1 MLSERKLTDG
11 ELKKRDEV
19 VKAIKR
25 DRKEENLTDEEVY
38 AIATAQAKKT
48 NEEIMDPYTR
58 LQSIQDSMNFFGG
71 KDQGPEEGKSPQ
83 EIRLDK
89 IKKAF
94 GSKYGMNYDAEFTT
108 SRRPE
113 MKAQAKEIEALQKQ
127 VDKLK
132 RNIPLVKP
140 PDAQLE
146 TQLRAHVELTV
157 DNYLSEGSLV
167 KNPARGV
174 KAGTNMRI
182 TYRAGENLDRA
193 MKYFD
198 DFKSQQRKIQKL
210 MHSAEMDSDGN
221 LVITPRSTQG
231 AKKIRSMMQD
241 VLAPRKKETNES
253 YDSNRPKPVRI
264 RDLTGQRVTD
274 VVKNMT
280 PAQKQRLMKK
290 LGPKVR
296 KLTKGGAFVVDRIM
310 QQNESYK
317 HGGYMSRIQKGK
329 SRLKRM
335 KNIKAK
341 RIEGERRRNKTKTET
356 QREN

>member
-1 MLSERKLTDG
+1 M
-11 ELKKRDEV
+11 RDY
-19 VKAIKR
+19 IKQ
-25 DRKEENLTDEEVY
+25 
-38 AIATAQAKKT
+38 I
-48 NEEIMDPYTR
+48 
-58 LQSIQDSMNFFGG
+58 
-71 KDQGPEEGKSPQ
+71 
-83 EIRLDK
+83 
-89 IKKAF
+89 
-94 GSKYGMNYDAEFTT
+94 
-108 SRRPE
+108 
-113 MKAQAKEIEALQKQ
+113 IE
-127 VDKLK
+127 
-132 RNIPLVKP
+132 
-140 PDAQLE
+140 
-146 TQLRAHVELTV
+146 
-157 DNYLSEGSLV
+157 SLV

-174 KAGTNMRI
+174 KAGTNMKI

-198 DFKSQQRKIQKL
+198 DFGSQRKKIQKL

-253 YDSNRPKPVRI
+253 YDAGQPKPVRI
-264 RDLTGQRVTD
+264 RGLTGQRVTD

-280 PAQKQRLMKK
+280 PAQKARLIKK

-310 QQNESYK
+310 QQSEPTNESYK
-317 HGGYMSRIQKGK
+317 HGGYMSRIEKGK
-329 SRLKRM
+329 RRLKRM

-341 RIEGERRRNKTKTET
+341 RIEGERRRNKTRTDT